1 MIFPD
6 DFWQEMDQPDGSPQG
21 RLRSGYADPKATP
34 AARRV
39 KPASRQARAVNL
51 YIYIIYIYICII
63 TRLTLDGYFNPL
75 VFWCQWDDLRSP
87 AKKLFFLGGAWY
99 LRLALIIKHYI
110 YIYICINVGWVL
122 LAEIKMVIWLMNVDD
137 RFCPILGGG

>member
-1 MIFPD
+1 MDTIFSDDLKYGFDHGPELIFPD

-39 KPASRQARAVNL
+39 KPASRQASAVNL
-51 YIYIIYIYICII
+51 YISLSLI

-87 AKKLFFLGGAWY
+87 AKKLFF
-99 LRLALIIKHYI
+99 
-110 YIYICINVGWVL
+110 
-122 LAEIKMVIWLMNVDD
+122 
-137 RFCPILGGG
+137 FGGGHGI

>member
-1 MIFPD
+1 
-6 DFWQEMDQPDGSPQG
+6 MDQPDGSPQG

-51 YIYIIYIYICII
+51 YISLSLSLI

-87 AKKLFFLGGAWY
+87 AKKLFF
-99 LRLALIIKHYI
+99 
-110 YIYICINVGWVL
+110 
-122 LAEIKMVIWLMNVDD
+122 
-137 RFCPILGGG
+137 FGGGMVSKIGTDNYT